1 VDDGFAD
8 FEAAA
13 QPVESPAASVPPAAS
28 FDDLFGPT
36 ENKPM
41 SMSTDDIPSV
51 IAVEAPVETEADGDD
66 GFGDLDAAPSP
77 ADVGDVLDAPAV
89 TEPSVTEP
97 SVTEP
102 SVEEP
107 SVEEPVQP
115 VEEPVQPDEEPVQPV
130 AAAPEPSIDDLFGAP
145 IEDKPLE
152 MDMFQMPAAAVTATV
167 PEPARDDFGAF
178 ESHPIAPDTAPDT
191 DDGFG
196 DFATPTDPPAPAI
209 TDDAFGIFEQS
220 TTPTPPT
227 QAPKDPF
234 ADFASLI

>member
-1 VDDGFAD
+1 MCIRDR
-8 FEAAA
+8 
-13 QPVESPAASVPPAAS
+13 
-28 FDDLFGPT
+28 L
-36 ENKPM
+36 
-41 SMSTDDIPSV
+41 
-51 IAVEAPVETEADGDD
+51 
-66 GFGDLDAAPSP
+66 
-77 ADVGDVLDAPAV
+77 
-89 TEPSVTEP
+89 
-97 SVTEP
+97 
-102 SVEEP
+102 
-107 SVEEPVQP
+107 EPVQP
-115 VEEPVQPDEEPVQPV
+115 VEEVVQPV

-196 DFATPTDPPAPAI
+196 DFATSTDPPAPAI

>member
-1 VDDGFAD
+1 
-8 FEAAA
+8 
-13 QPVESPAASVPPAAS
+13 
-28 FDDLFGPT
+28 
-36 ENKPM
+36 M
-41 SMSTDDIPSV
+41 
-51 IAVEAPVETEADGDD
+51 
-66 GFGDLDAAPSP
+66 
-77 ADVGDVLDAPAV
+77 
-89 TEPSVTEP
+89 
-97 SVTEP
+97 
-102 SVEEP
+102 
-107 SVEEPVQP
+107 VQM
-115 VEEPVQPDEEPVQPV
+115 QPV

-145 IEDKPLE
+145 IEDKPL
-152 MDMFQMPAAAVTATV
+152 AAVTATV

-196 DFATPTDPPAPAI
+196 DFAAPTDPPAPAI

>member
-1 VDDGFAD
+1 
-8 FEAAA
+8 
-13 QPVESPAASVPPAAS
+13 
-28 FDDLFGPT
+28 
-36 ENKPM
+36 
-41 SMSTDDIPSV
+41 
-51 IAVEAPVETEADGDD
+51 
-66 GFGDLDAAPSP
+66 
-77 ADVGDVLDAPAV
+77 
-89 TEPSVTEP
+89 
-97 SVTEP
+97 
-102 SVEEP
+102 
-107 SVEEPVQP
+107 
-115 VEEPVQPDEEPVQPV
+115 
-130 AAAPEPSIDDLFGAP
+130 
-145 IEDKPLE
+145 

-196 DFATPTDPPAPAI
+196 DFATSTDPPVPAI